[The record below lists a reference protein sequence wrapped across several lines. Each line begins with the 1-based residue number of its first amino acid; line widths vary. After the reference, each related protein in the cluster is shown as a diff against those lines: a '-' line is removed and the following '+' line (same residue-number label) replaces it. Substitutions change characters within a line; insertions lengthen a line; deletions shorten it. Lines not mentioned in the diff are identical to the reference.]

1 MLIKQAA
8 AAPEQR
14 RARRALA
21 PKPSPRPAEIVRDAV
36 IVHGGSGIKGRPW
49 IPTLEEI
56 GGKEFVAVDRSNRE
70 VAKYLGYDMCSG
82 NPMQGASW
90 VLQLMGLRDA
100 EVTAIIDKNKPKA
113 SAINS
118 RMGCAC
124 ASLARDRSCWGGARE
139 HCSR

>member
-14 RARRALA
+14 RARRAMA
-21 PKPSPRPAEIVRDAV
+21 PKQSPRPVEIVRDAV
-36 IVHGGSGIKGRPW
+36 NVYGGSGVKGHPW
-49 IPTLEEI
+49 IPTIEEI

-70 VAKYLGYDMCSG
+70 VARYLGYDMHSG
-82 NPMQGASW
+82 NPMQGVSW
-90 VLQLMGLRDA
+90 VLQLTGLRDA

-118 RMGCAC
+118 RMCCAC

-139 HCSR
+139 PCSR